1 MNIAETGNKIANFII
16 EVGVELKKSAWPTR
30 SELLESTVVVIVSV
44 VILAV
49 FVGFC
54 DLLLMRLLRLII

>member
-1 MNIAETGNKIANFII
+1 MQIVDKISNFVV

-30 SELLESTVVVIVSV
+30 AELLESTVVVIVSV
-44 VILAV
+44 LILAV

-54 DLLLMRLLRLII
+54 DLLLMRVLRLII